1 MLAYAFQILKPERY
15 ENIDKTSFD
24 NIHNMFASI
33 LAGGIG
39 KQLKQGLYREY
50 VEHRETVLTVRGKID
65 MPETVKNRIFKRI
78 LPALGSEILSTGK
91 TAVSMGFKV
100 GVMAE
105 ILGSVQNGIGRQ
117 INYCRLDLNT
127 AGIIGWTV
135 VLIVLSALINTLFGK
150 INSKVKEEQGW
161 KD

>member
-1 MLAYAFQILKPERY
+1 
-15 ENIDKTSFD
+15 
-24 NIHNMFASI
+24 
-33 LAGGIG
+33 
-39 KQLKQGLYREY
+39 
-50 VEHRETVLTVRGKID
+50 
-65 MPETVKNRIFKRI
+65 
-78 LPALGSEILSTGK
+78 
-91 TAVSMGFKV
+91 
-100 GVMAE
+100 MAE

>member
-65 MPETVKNRIFKRI
+65 MPETVKNRIQHKRVI
-78 LPALGSEILSTGK
+78 SCEYDELSENNRS
-91 TAVSMGFKV
+91 
-100 GVMAE
+100 
-105 ILGSVQNGIGRQ
+105 
-117 INYCRLDLNT
+117 
-127 AGIIGWTV
+127 
-135 VLIVLSALINTLFGK
+135 
-150 INSKVKEEQGW
+150 
-161 KD
+161 